1 MILIITMFLVIFV
14 TNVVINVNT
23 ISEEKISH
31 VAMYHG
37 NKWNNVCGNSGNSGF
52 LNACI
57 GEDLQLRKRV
67 EVEYTCVSGILYFS
81 RVYGVLFDRN
91 FAVFVFRGDL
101 CDAVIVIDLRRGIV
115 TYFEESSVA
124 LSSISVS
131 GGYLIV
137 SDDPLSW
144 TLLCVD
150 MGSGRVVWRK
160 FGFGDLGMVGDPVV
174 CDGVVYYAFCSGDV
188 YAFSVC
194 NGSVIGHVDIGSPVY
209 VTPAVVNG
217 TIYVGDILGNVYR
230 IENWTVNRIFKA
242 RGGILGRVM
251 VVGGRIFVYDG
262 LGYVYCIDDSG
273 ELHWVRRLDGFITG
287 IYWSNVGII
296 VNIER
301 INCICSCILS
311 VLDGSIVREYNATR
325 IQVVGDYMMT
335 RSKLI
340 NLITGSIIE
349 SSSIAKDFE
358 FGAINMDMLLLFNI
372 TRRTMIIETPEIP
385 IGIPIVTLKVI
396 VYDIIHEAYIDD
408 TPRRVEL
415 SPGAF
420 STIKFDIMYKGTVT
434 LDYINV
440 SVKAH
445 PPVKIEKLKVY
456 RDGIYLTI
464 LADSL
469 ALDLETLMT
478 VNVTFKLVN
487 GEKISYLIPVKVKI
501 YEPTPL
507 IGYILGFEIVLAY
520 MIATKVKWT

>member
-1 MILIITMFLVIFV
+1 
-14 TNVVINVNT
+14 
-23 ISEEKISH
+23 
-31 VAMYHG
+31 
-37 NKWNNVCGNSGNSGF
+37 
-52 LNACI
+52 
-57 GEDLQLRKRV
+57 
-67 EVEYTCVSGILYFS
+67 
-81 RVYGVLFDRN
+81 
-91 FAVFVFRGDL
+91 
-101 CDAVIVIDLRRGIV
+101 
-115 TYFEESSVA
+115 
-124 LSSISVS
+124 
-131 GGYLIV
+131 
-137 SDDPLSW
+137 
-144 TLLCVD
+144 
-150 MGSGRVVWRK
+150 
-160 FGFGDLGMVGDPVV
+160 
-174 CDGVVYYAFCSGDV
+174 
-188 YAFSVC
+188 
-194 NGSVIGHVDIGSPVY
+194 
-209 VTPAVVNG
+209 
-217 TIYVGDILGNVYR
+217 
-230 IENWTVNRIFKA
+230 
-242 RGGILGRVM
+242 
-251 VVGGRIFVYDG
+251 
-262 LGYVYCIDDSG
+262 
-273 ELHWVRRLDGFITG
+273 
-287 IYWSNVGII
+287 
-296 VNIER
+296 
-301 INCICSCILS
+301 
-311 VLDGSIVREYNATR
+311 
-325 IQVVGDYMMT
+325 MMT

-520 MIATKVKWT
+520 MIAAKVKWT

>member
-1 MILIITMFLVIFV
+1 
-14 TNVVINVNT
+14 
-23 ISEEKISH
+23 
-31 VAMYHG
+31 
-37 NKWNNVCGNSGNSGF
+37 
-52 LNACI
+52 
-57 GEDLQLRKRV
+57 
-67 EVEYTCVSGILYFS
+67 
-81 RVYGVLFDRN
+81 
-91 FAVFVFRGDL
+91 
-101 CDAVIVIDLRRGIV
+101 
-115 TYFEESSVA
+115 
-124 LSSISVS
+124 
-131 GGYLIV
+131 
-137 SDDPLSW
+137 
-144 TLLCVD
+144 
-150 MGSGRVVWRK
+150 
-160 FGFGDLGMVGDPVV
+160 
-174 CDGVVYYAFCSGDV
+174 
-188 YAFSVC
+188 
-194 NGSVIGHVDIGSPVY
+194 
-209 VTPAVVNG
+209 
-217 TIYVGDILGNVYR
+217 
-230 IENWTVNRIFKA
+230 
-242 RGGILGRVM
+242 
-251 VVGGRIFVYDG
+251 
-262 LGYVYCIDDSG
+262 
-273 ELHWVRRLDGFITG
+273 
-287 IYWSNVGII
+287 
-296 VNIER
+296 
-301 INCICSCILS
+301 
-311 VLDGSIVREYNATR
+311 
-325 IQVVGDYMMT
+325 MMT

-456 RDGIYLTI
+456 RDEIYLTI
-464 LADSL
+464 SADSL

-520 MIATKVKWT
+520 MIAAKVKWT